1 MIIQFSHKIVYLLF
15 GCILFQLSLYAQKN
29 DTVYLLNG
37 DRVTGEIKKFEY
49 GILYLKTDA
58 MQTVNIE
65 YDQINSLYTS
75 KYLEIR
81 SSTGYRYYG
90 SITKSGLTGFVNIIQ
105 KKDTIP
111 KPILDIVEL
120 NTLNNKFFKRMDGSV
135 DIGLN
140 FTKASNVLQFNL
152 SSDVSYRTVKNLTEL
167 TLSSII
173 TDQQNSDVT
182 RKNDAGIN
190 FSKFLKGPW
199 FVGFQVGGEQN
210 TELNLDFRIQ
220 TGSGVGYD
228 IIRTNSNR
236 FYGITGLL
244 GNTEKTIDTKTKS
257 YNLEGLIAL
266 QYKWFWYRSPKI
278 DFNTGVS
285 YFPSFT
291 VRERHRINFNVKGKF
306 EIVKDLYFSVNF
318 YDNFDNKPS
327 DVDENSSI
335 TNDWGIITS
344 VGYSF

>member
-1 MIIQFSHKIVYLLF
+1 
-15 GCILFQLSLYAQKN
+15 
-29 DTVYLLNG
+29 
-37 DRVTGEIKKFEY
+37 
-49 GILYLKTDA
+49 
-58 MQTVNIE
+58 
-65 YDQINSLYTS
+65 
-75 KYLEIR
+75 
-81 SSTGYRYYG
+81 
-90 SITKSGLTGFVNIIQ
+90 
-105 KKDTIP
+105 
-111 KPILDIVEL
+111 
-120 NTLNNKFFKRMDGSV
+120 MDGSV

-167 TLSSII
+167 SLSSII

-266 QYKWFWYRSPKI
+266 QYKWFRYRSPKI

-291 VRERHRINFNVKGKF
+291 VRRRHRINFNVKGKF